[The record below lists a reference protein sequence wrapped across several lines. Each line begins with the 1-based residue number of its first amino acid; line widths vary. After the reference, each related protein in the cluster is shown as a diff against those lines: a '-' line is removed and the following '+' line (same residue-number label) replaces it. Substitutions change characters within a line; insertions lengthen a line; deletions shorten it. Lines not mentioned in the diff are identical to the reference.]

1 MTSSDF
7 ASQALGAPV
16 GVAGDQIANFLGGLL
31 LNALLEGMGFSTEAS
46 ELEEILQLEQA
57 ILSELNALSSQI
69 DLQSVNIESFSA
81 AASITN
87 AFVTMQGFAV
97 TPPDAQTLNDF
108 VAAYADV
115 VTGIGESLTQYQMA
129 IMQGQTVSVGPGK
142 SVFSIVSA
150 GDHAFGLERGDAG
163 HTNLIFVLSAE
174 QTVLPVFERDATE
187 SWQGQ

>member
-108 VAAYADV
+108 VAAYADAGHRHR
-115 VTGIGESLTQYQMA
+115 GIAYA
-129 IMQGQTVSVGPGK
+129 VSD
-142 SVFSIVSA
+142 
-150 GDHAFGLERGDAG
+150 GDHAGPDGQRWPGKERFLDC
-163 HTNLIFVLSAE
+163 V
-174 QTVLPVFERDATE
+174 
-187 SWQGQ
+187 SWGPCFRSGKG